1 MSEPRIHGRCVSPSK
16 RWGVFERYGF
26 KCVYCGRTAQETTLE
41 IDHVIPVSKG
51 GTNAERNLVTA
62 CSECNLGK
70 GAKRLLAL
78 PDLIKAGF
86 YLDDCAFDYASYM
99 VAGRL
104 FRQPWDVDVL
114 EHARSVMLHATVLGD
129 RVCCVKADE
138 LHSNDELDNAARFEL
153 FDKWAC
159 DLISPDE
166 QDEEVDDE

>member
-16 RWGVFERYGF
+16 RWAVFERYGF
-26 KCVYCGRTAQETTLE
+26 KCVYCGKTAQETTLE

-51 GTNAERNLVTA
+51 GTNSQHNLVTA
-62 CSECNLGK
+62 CPDCNLGK
-70 GAKRLLAL
+70 GAKKLIAL
-78 PDLIKAGF
+78 PEMIKAQF
-86 YLDDCAFDYASYM
+86 YLDDGIVDYAGCM

-104 FRQPWDVDVL
+104 FRQPWDSYVFTK
-114 EHARSVMLHATVLGD
+114 ARFVMLHASIIGID
-129 RVCCVKADE
+129 ECCTKAHE
-138 LHSNDELDNAARFEL
+138 LYNDDLLDNAARFEL